1 MPRPTPAVDSAIA
14 RIVDAIVSGRFS
26 PGTRLPGE
34 RALAEELGLS
44 RMTVRAGLQAAAGKG
59 LIQSSPQRGWYVVQ
73 TSVSEPP
80 AELQSFTEMAVG
92 LGLTPTSRLIHRS
105 VRTASLD
112 EAGLLSIAPSSPVI
126 DLRRVRALNGRPV
139 NVEDLLF
146 SQSLFPWLAEIDLTD
161 RSLYELLTRHGVA
174 MSHSRYTVHAENAD
188 ARLADLLALPHGGAV
203 LVAVETAR
211 DISGRVVLHGTSH
224 YRGDAYRFTA
234 DLWRKR

>member
-1 MPRPTPAVDSAIA
+1 MPRTTPAIDSAAA
-14 RIVDAIVSGRFS
+14 RIVDAIVSGRFG

-44 RMTVRAGLQAAAGKG
+44 RMTVRAGLQTAAARG
-59 LIQSSPQRGWYVVQ
+59 LISASPQRGWFVVE
-73 TSVSEPP
+73 TTVSEPP
-80 AELQSFTEMAVG
+80 AELQSFTEMAAA
-92 LGLTPTSRLIHRS
+92 LGLTPTSRLIHRQ

-112 EAGLLSIAPSSPVI
+112 EARQLKIAPSSPVI

-146 SQSLFPWLAEIDLTD
+146 AEGSFPWMADVDLTD
-161 RSLYELLTRHGVA
+161 RSVYELLAQHGYA
-174 MSHSRYTVHAENAD
+174 MSHSRYTVHAENAS
-188 ARLADLLALPHGGAV
+188 ATLAELLGLPDGGAV
-203 LVAVETAR
+203 LVAIEVAR
-211 DISGRVVLHGTSH
+211 DTNGAVVLLGTSH

>member
-1 MPRPTPAVDSAIA
+1 MVRPTPAVDAAVS

-34 RALAEELGLS
+34 RALAEELGIS
-44 RMTVRAGLQAAAGKG
+44 RMSVRAGLQAAAVKG
-59 LIQSSPQRGWYVVQ
+59 LIQASPQRGWFVVE
-73 TSVSEPP
+73 TTVSEPP
-80 AELQSFTEMAVG
+80 AELQSFTEMAVA
-92 LGLTPTSRLIHRS
+92 LGLTPTSQLIHRR
-105 VRTASLD
+105 VRTVSLD
-112 EAGLLSIAPSSPVI
+112 EARLLNIAPSSPVI

-146 SQSLFPWLAEIDLTD
+146 PEALFPWLAEADLTD
-161 RSLYELLTRHGVA
+161 RSIYQLLGERGHT

-188 ARLADLLALPHGGAV
+188 ALLAELLGLPDGGAV

-211 DISGRVVLHGTSH
+211 DTQGTIVLHGTSH

>member
-1 MPRPTPAVDSAIA
+1 MSRSTPAIDSAVA

-34 RALAEELGLS
+34 RALADELGIS
-44 RMTVRAGLQAAAGKG
+44 RMTVRAGLQAVATKG
-59 LIQSSPQRGWYVVQ
+59 LIQPSPQRGWYVVE
-73 TSVSEPP
+73 TTVSEPP
-80 AELQSFTEMAVG
+80 AELQSFTEMAAA
-92 LGLTPTSRLIHRS
+92 LGLKPSARLIQRQ

-112 EAGLLSIAPSSPVI
+112 EASQLKIAPSSPVI

-146 SQSLFPWLAEIDLTD
+146 AEGSFPWMADADLTD
-161 RSLYELLTRHGVA
+161 RSIYELLAQHGHA
-174 MSHSRYTVHAENAD
+174 MSHSRYTVHAENAT
-188 ARLADLLALPHGGAV
+188 AALAELLGLPDGGAV
-203 LVAVETAR
+203 LVAVEVAQDTE
-211 DISGRVVLHGTSH
+211 GTVVLLGTSH

>member
-1 MPRPTPAVDSAIA
+1 MARSTPAVDAAVA
-14 RIVDAIVSGRFS
+14 RIVDAVVSGRFS

-34 RALAEELGLS
+34 RALATELGIS
-44 RMTVRAGLQAAAGKG
+44 RMTARAGLQAAAAKG
-59 LIQSSPQRGWYVVQ
+59 LIQASPQRGWYVVE
-73 TSVSEPP
+73 TTVSEPP

-92 LGLTPTSRLIHRS
+92 LGLTPTSRLIHRR
-105 VRTASLD
+105 VRTATLD
-112 EAGLLSIAPSSPVI
+112 EAGLLNIAPSSPVI

-146 SQSLFPWLAEIDLTD
+146 AEGLFPWLADADLTD
-161 RSLYELLTRHGVA
+161 RSIYELLGQHGHT
-174 MSHSRYTVHAENAD
+174 MSHSRYTVHAENAG
-188 ARLADLLALPHGGAV
+188 ATLAELLGLPPGGAV

-211 DISGRVVLHGTSH
+211 DTNGTVVLHGTSH

>member
-1 MPRPTPAVDSAIA
+1 M
-14 RIVDAIVSGRFS
+14 SGRFS

-34 RALAEELGLS
+34 RALATELGLS
-44 RMTVRAGLQAAAGKG
+44 RMTVRAGLQAAQAKG
-59 LIQSSPQRGWYVVQ
+59 LIQSSPQRGWYVVE
-73 TSVSEPP
+73 TTVSEPP
-80 AELQSFTEMAVG
+80 AELQSFTEMAAA
-92 LGLTPTSRLIHRS
+92 LGLTPSSRLIRRE

-112 EAGLLSIAPSSPVI
+112 EAGLLAIAPSSPVI

-146 SQSLFPWLAEIDLTD
+146 SQSRFPWLAEIELTD
-161 RSLYELLTRHGVA
+161 RSIYDLLTQHGVA

-188 ARLADLLALPHGGAV
+188 PELAELLGLPHRGAI

-211 DISGRVVLHGTSH
+211 DTSGTVVLHGTSH
-224 YRGDAYRFTA
+224 FRGDAYRFTA

>member
-1 MPRPTPAVDSAIA
+1 MARPTPAVDAAVS

-44 RMTVRAGLQAAAGKG
+44 RMSVRAGLQSAARKG
-59 LIQSSPQRGWYVVQ
+59 LIQASPQRGWYVVE
-73 TSVSEPP
+73 TTVSEPP
-80 AELQSFTEMAVG
+80 AELQSFTEMAVA
-92 LGLTPTSRLIHRS
+92 LGLTATSRLIHRQ
-105 VRTASLD
+105 VRTVSLD
-112 EAGLLSIAPSSPVI
+112 EARLLSIAPSSPVI

-146 SQSLFPWLAEIDLTD
+146 PEALFPWLAEADLTD
-161 RSLYELLTRHGVA
+161 RSIYQLLGEHGHA

-188 ARLADLLALPHGGAV
+188 AMLAELLGLPDGGAV

-211 DISGRVVLHGTSH
+211 DTQGTIVLYGTSH